1 MLDTPLT
8 PQHPLILT
16 YYCINILDPSEKFV
30 EVGIIHPI
38 VFHLKVMELFM
49 AVTGVSDNQ
58 LRKLSTYI
66 IKHMLYFVLICI
78 YIIYVTL

>member
-1 MLDTPLT
+1 MFLNQPASIMQDTPLT

-16 YYCINILDPSEKFV
+16 YYCISILDPSEKFV

-49 AVTGVSDNQ
+49 AVKGVSDNQ
-58 LRKLSTYI
+58 LCTLS
-66 IKHMLYFVLICI
+66 
-78 YIIYVTL
+78 IYVNK